1 MYISNIAKGLS
12 IDCQEQRETVQKVKN
27 DKRIWAEDIF
37 VRLPHPS
44 ADCCWL
50 GHCRWIIASRKEMRL
65 RFRIKLGLGVGQG
78 LCLNNCRRNNSN
90 GNNKKNSE
98 KEWESRK
105 EKSLSCQYFDFS
117 CLALWSGR
125 IINGSGV
132 CSHQWKNIVNVNANA
147 KWGKKG
153 SMESIAL
160 FMAK

>member
-1 MYISNIAKGLS
+1 MYVSNIARGLS
-12 IDCQEQRETVQKVKN
+12 IDCHEQRETVQKVKN

-44 ADCCWL
+44 ADCYWL

-65 RFRIKLGLGVGQG
+65 RLQIKLEVGQG
-78 LCLNNCRRNNSN
+78 LWLNNCRRNN
-90 GNNKKNSE
+90 KRNSE
-98 KEWESRK
+98 KEGESRK

-132 CSHQWKNIVNVNANA
+132 CSHQWENIVNANVNANA